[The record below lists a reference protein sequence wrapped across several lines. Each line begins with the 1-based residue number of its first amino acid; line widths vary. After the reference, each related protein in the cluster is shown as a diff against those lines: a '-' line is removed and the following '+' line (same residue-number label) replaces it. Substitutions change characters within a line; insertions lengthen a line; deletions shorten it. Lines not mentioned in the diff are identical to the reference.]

1 MKQIISKK
9 HEKNVESISFNP
21 QERRIKSS
29 NKFYW
34 MDNLFR
40 AIDKQNKLTPGFKDG
55 YLKTMREQ
63 VSKNRIKRE
72 QMERISKFL
81 KGE

>member
-1 MKQIISKK
+1 M
-9 HEKNVESISFNP
+9 EVTNVKLVL
-21 QERRIKSS
+21 IKSS

-72 QMERISKFL
+72 LHEPTVNALAWSDV
-81 KGE
+81 